1 MRGTK
6 KIYLLSLTSNDM
18 VATLSLQD
26 IKLRGIV
33 AQHLVIIAIGAGIF
47 YFEYLEFAN
56 FFWEK
61 LILITLAL
69 CKSLYFVAHSF
80 RKIEEA
86 SVTNL
91 TYNKFLVIILT
102 NILLIVISFAVD
114 YSCIQEIDPAS
125 FTGLTKDQT
134 AGTIAFDLTYFSILS
149 FTSVAYGDIVP
160 VTMAAKMLAIM
171 EVVVAY
177 ITTIIIIS
185 NFVQIKESIEKDVQ

>member
-1 MRGTK
+1 M
-6 KIYLLSLTSNDM
+6 I
-18 VATLSLQD
+18 ATLGFHD

-33 AQHLVIIAIGAGIF
+33 TQHLGIILIGIGIF

-61 LILITLAL
+61 FILILLA
-69 CKSLYFVAHSF
+69 CGKSIYFVVHSF

-86 SVTNL
+86 SVKNL

-102 NILLIVISFAVD
+102 NIFLIVVSFAVD
-114 YSCIQEIDPAS
+114 YSCLQEIDPRS
-125 FTGLTKDQT
+125 FSGFNTNQSLG
-134 AGTIAFDLTYFSILS
+134 GVIFDLSYFSILS

-160 VTMAAKMLAIM
+160 ITKAAKVLTVL
-171 EVVVAY
+171 EVGVAY

-185 NFVQIKESIEKDVQ
+185 NFVQIKESMEKNVR